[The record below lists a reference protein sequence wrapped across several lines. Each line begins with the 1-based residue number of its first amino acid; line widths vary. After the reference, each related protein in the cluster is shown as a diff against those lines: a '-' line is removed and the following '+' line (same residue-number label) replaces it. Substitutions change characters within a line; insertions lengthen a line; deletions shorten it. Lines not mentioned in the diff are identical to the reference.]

1 MELGSPLDFQGRK
14 KVKREREKKRKKKGK
29 KERKVKGHPSLKM
42 VEKFERIPV

>member
-1 MELGSPLDFQGRK
+1 MEPRSPLDFEEAK
-14 KVKREREKKRKKKGK
+14 KVKREREKKRKKGK